1 MVPPANFKQLTELV
15 KKSQRIIVVSHAN
28 CGDATGAVTACRL
41 VLEAQGKE
49 VLPCLPAPV
58 PKTFSF
64 LPGTEAIVT
73 DPRLVDFDGYDLLLC
88 VDAGE
93 PHMTG
98 LADRWDARPQGLTTV
113 NFDHHLTNSDYGDLN
128 LVDRSAPATCAM
140 LYQWFEHAHYPIDQK
155 VATCLLTGLL
165 TDTGLFVNAATNEAA
180 LATAARLL
188 LKGALVSEVLQK
200 VAHNKTLT
208 ELKLWGRALER
219 LQEDPE
225 QGLVS
230 TAITQ
235 ADLKELGGTAE
246 SLEGVANFLTELEGY
261 RAVLVLKEQA
271 DGTVKG
277 SLRTTRDDVDVA
289 AMAKTFGGGGHKKAA
304 GFTVAGR
311 LVEGPAG
318 WLVEPID
325 KSAV

>member
-1 MVPPANFKQLTELV
+1 MINPANFEQLTRLIARA
-15 KKSQRIIVVSHAN
+15 KRIIVVSHAN
-28 CGDATGAVTACRL
+28 CGDATGSVAACRL

-64 LPGTEAIVT
+64 LPGVEHIVT
-73 DPRLVDFDGYDLLLC
+73 DLTQVDFTGYDVLLC
-88 VDAGE
+88 VDAAE
-93 PHMTG
+93 VHMTG
-98 LADRWDARPQGLTTV
+98 LSERWNLRPPGLTTV
-113 NFDHHLTNSDYGDLN
+113 NFDHHHTNPEYGDLN
-128 LVDRSAPATCAM
+128 IVDRSAPATCAM
-140 LYQWFEHAHYPIDQK
+140 LYQWFEHARYPIDQR
-155 VATCLLTGLL
+155 VATCLLAGLL

-180 LATAARLL
+180 LTTAARLL

-200 VAHNKTLT
+200 VAHNKTLV

-235 ADLKELGGTAE
+235 ADLLELGGSAE

-304 GFTVAGR
+304 GFTVQGK
-311 LVEGPAG
+311 LVETDRG
-318 WLVEPID
+318 WQVQTT
-325 KSAV
+325 